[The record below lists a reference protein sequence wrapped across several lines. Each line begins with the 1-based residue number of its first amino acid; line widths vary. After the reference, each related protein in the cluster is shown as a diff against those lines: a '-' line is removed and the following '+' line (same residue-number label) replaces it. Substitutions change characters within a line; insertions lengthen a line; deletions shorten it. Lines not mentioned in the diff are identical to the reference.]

1 MSYASVV
8 RENQEL
14 KKYIENIKVRYQQ
27 YQQQQQQKYID
38 RKKEYFREREPKRYK
53 KFVYEEEPDS
63 EPEVDGNE
71 YLSEEI
77 EENVVKPKP

>member
-38 RKKEYFREREPKRYK
+38 REKEYFRERQPKRYK
-53 KFVYEEEPDS
+53 KFVY
-63 EPEVDGNE
+63 
-71 YLSEEI
+71 
-77 EENVVKPKP
+77 